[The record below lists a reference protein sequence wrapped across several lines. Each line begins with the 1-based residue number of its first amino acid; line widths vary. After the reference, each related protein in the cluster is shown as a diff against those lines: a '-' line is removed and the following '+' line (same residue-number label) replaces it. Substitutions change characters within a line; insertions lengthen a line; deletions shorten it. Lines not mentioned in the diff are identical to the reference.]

1 MKNKSKKI
9 RNKGI
14 TLIALVVTIVVML
27 ILATVSIAMLLG
39 RDSLVENA
47 GKAKENTEKAELKE
61 QIQIAIVNAMAKD
74 AQGELT
80 TSNLK
85 TELENQGFT
94 VTSINETNYLEQEG
108 IFVDF
113 SDGKQFAI
121 SNEGAKVTEIKASGD
136 GQESNVEFDVNFDG
150 VLDEIDLLM
159 VRRYLLKVMEF
170 TPEQIEIAD
179 CNDNGD
185 VDTSDLIELR
195 RVLGLI

>member
-1 MKNKSKKI
+1 MKKI
-9 RNKGI
+9 SKNEKGI

-47 GKAKENTEKAELKE
+47 GIAKENTEKAELKE

-185 VDTSDLIELR
+185 VDTSDLLELR

>member
-1 MKNKSKKI
+1 MKRIIKNE
-9 RNKGI
+9 KGI

-47 GKAKENTEKAELKE
+47 GIAKENTEKAELKE

-185 VDTSDLIELR
+185 VDTSDLLELS

>member
-1 MKNKSKKI
+1 MKRIIKNE
-9 RNKGI
+9 KGI

-47 GKAKENTEKAELKE
+47 GIAKENTEKAELKE

-121 SNEGAKVTEIKASGD
+121 SNGGAKVTEIKASGD

>member
-1 MKNKSKKI
+1 MKKI
-9 RNKGI
+9 SKNEKGI

-47 GKAKENTEKAELKE
+47 GIAKENTEKAELKE

-185 VDTSDLIELR
+185 VDTSDLLELS

>member
-1 MKNKSKKI
+1 MKRIIKNE
-9 RNKGI
+9 KGI
-14 TLIALVVTIVVML
+14 KLIALVVTIVVML

-39 RDSLVENA
+39 RDSLVEKA
-47 GKAKENTEKAELKE
+47 GKAKEDTETAELKE

-74 AQGELT
+74 ALGELT

-85 TELENQGFT
+85 TELENQGFS
-94 VTSINETNYLEQEG
+94 VASIDEMNYLEKEC
-108 IFVDF
+108 IFVNF

-121 SNEGAKVTEIKASGD
+121 ANEGATVTEIKTSGD

-150 VLDEIDLLM
+150 VVDEIDLLM

>member
-1 MKNKSKKI
+1 MKRIIKNE
-9 RNKGI
+9 KGI

-47 GKAKENTEKAELKE
+47 GKAKEDTETAELKE

-74 AQGELT
+74 ALGELT

-85 TELENQGFT
+85 TELESQGFS
-94 VTSINETNYLEQEG
+94 VASIDEMNYLEQEG
-108 IFVDF
+108 IFVNF

-121 SNEGAKVTEIKASGD
+121 TNEGTTVTEIKTSGD

-150 VLDEIDLLM
+150 VVDEIDLLI
-159 VRRYLLKVMEF
+159 VRKYIVGSIEF
-170 TPEQIEIAD
+170 SQEQIEVAD
-179 CNDNGD
+179 YNDNGD

>member
-1 MKNKSKKI
+1 MKRIIKNE
-9 RNKGI
+9 KGI

-47 GKAKENTEKAELKE
+47 GKAKEDTETAELKE
-61 QIQIAIVNAMAKD
+61 QIQIAVVNAMAKD
-74 AQGELT
+74 ALGELT

-85 TELENQGFT
+85 TELESQGFS
-94 VTSINETNYLEQEG
+94 VASIDEMNYLEQEG
-108 IFVDF
+108 IFVNF

-121 SNEGAKVTEIKASGD
+121 ANEGATVTEIKTSGD

-150 VLDEIDLLM
+150 VVDEIDLLI
-159 VRRYLLKVMEF
+159 VRKYIVGSIEF
-170 TPEQIEIAD
+170 SQEQIEVAD
-179 CNDNGD
+179 YNDNGD

>member
-1 MKNKSKKI
+1 MKRIIKNE
-9 RNKGI
+9 KGI

-47 GKAKENTEKAELKE
+47 GIAKENTEKAELKE

-74 AQGELT
+74 AHGELT

>member
-1 MKNKSKKI
+1 M
-9 RNKGI
+9 
-14 TLIALVVTIVVML
+14 
-27 ILATVSIAMLLG
+27 
-39 RDSLVENA
+39 
-47 GKAKENTEKAELKE
+47 
-61 QIQIAIVNAMAKD
+61 
-74 AQGELT
+74 
-80 TSNLK
+80 
-85 TELENQGFT
+85 ENQGFS
-94 VTSINETNYLEQEG
+94 VASIDEMNYLEKEC
-108 IFVDF
+108 IFVNF

-121 SNEGAKVTEIKASGD
+121 ANEGATVTEIKTSGD

-150 VLDEIDLLM
+150 VVDEIDLLM

>member
-1 MKNKSKKI
+1 MKRIIKNE
-9 RNKGI
+9 KGI

-47 GKAKENTEKAELKE
+47 GKAKEDTETAELKE

-74 AQGELT
+74 ALGELT

-85 TELENQGFT
+85 TELESQGFS
-94 VTSINETNYLEQEG
+94 VASIDEMNYLEQEG
-108 IFVDF
+108 IFVNF

-121 SNEGAKVTEIKASGD
+121 TNEGATVTEIKTSGD

-150 VLDEIDLLM
+150 VVNEIDLLM
-159 VRRYLLKVMEF
+159 VRKYL
-170 TPEQIEIAD
+170 
-179 CNDNGD
+179 
-185 VDTSDLIELR
+185 
-195 RVLGLI
+195 LGLIEFTQEQID

>member
-1 MKNKSKKI
+1 MKKI
-9 RNKGI
+9 SKNEKGI

-47 GKAKENTEKAELKE
+47 GIAKENTEKAELKE

>member
-1 MKNKSKKI
+1 
-9 RNKGI
+9 
-14 TLIALVVTIVVML
+14 
-27 ILATVSIAMLLG
+27 
-39 RDSLVENA
+39 
-47 GKAKENTEKAELKE
+47 
-61 QIQIAIVNAMAKD
+61 MAKD
-74 AQGELT
+74 ALGKLT

-85 TELENQGFT
+85 TELESQGFS
-94 VTSINETNYLEQEG
+94 VASIDEMNYLEQEG
-108 IFVDF
+108 IFVNF

-121 SNEGAKVTEIKASGD
+121 ANEGATVTEIKTSGD

-150 VLDEIDLLM
+150 VVDEIDLLM
-159 VRRYLLKVMEF
+159 VRRYLLKVMKF

>member
-1 MKNKSKKI
+1 MKRIIKNE
-9 RNKGI
+9 KGI

>member
-1 MKNKSKKI
+1 MKRIIKNE
-9 RNKGI
+9 KGI

-47 GKAKENTEKAELKE
+47 GIAKENTEKAELKE

>member
-1 MKNKSKKI
+1 MKRIIKNE
-9 RNKGI
+9 KGI

-47 GKAKENTEKAELKE
+47 GKAKEDTETAELKE

-74 AQGELT
+74 ALGELT

-85 TELENQGFT
+85 TELESQGFS
-94 VTSINETNYLEQEG
+94 VASIDEMNYLEQEG
-108 IFVDF
+108 IFVNF

-121 SNEGAKVTEIKASGD
+121 TNEGATVTEIKTSGD
-136 GQESNVEFDVNFDG
+136 GQESKVEFDVNFDG
-150 VLDEIDLLM
+150 VVNEIDLLM
-159 VRRYLLKVMEF
+159 VRKYLLGLIEF
-170 TPEQIEIAD
+170 TQEQIEVAD
-179 CNDNGD
+179 YNDNGD
-185 VDTSDLIELR
+185 VDTSDLLELS

>member
-1 MKNKSKKI
+1 MKRIIKNE
-9 RNKGI
+9 KGI

-47 GKAKENTEKAELKE
+47 GIAKENTEKAELKE

-159 VRRYLLKVMEF
+159 VRRYLLKVMVF

>member
-1 MKNKSKKI
+1 MKRIIKNE
-9 RNKGI
+9 KGI

-47 GKAKENTEKAELKE
+47 GIAKENTEKAELKE

-159 VRRYLLKVMEF
+159 VRRYLLKVVEF

-195 RVLGLI
+195 RVLGLL

>member
-1 MKNKSKKI
+1 M
-9 RNKGI
+9 
-14 TLIALVVTIVVML
+14 
-27 ILATVSIAMLLG
+27 
-39 RDSLVENA
+39 
-47 GKAKENTEKAELKE
+47 
-61 QIQIAIVNAMAKD
+61 
-74 AQGELT
+74 
-80 TSNLK
+80 
-85 TELENQGFT
+85 ENQGFS
-94 VTSINETNYLEQEG
+94 VASIDEMNYLEKEC

-150 VLDEIDLLM
+150 VVDEIDLLI
-159 VRRYLLKVMEF
+159 VRKYIVGSIEF
-170 TPEQIEIAD
+170 SQEQIEIAD

>member
-1 MKNKSKKI
+1 MKRIIKNE
-9 RNKGI
+9 KGI

-39 RDSLVENA
+39 RDSLVEKA
-47 GKAKENTEKAELKE
+47 GKAKEDTETAELKE

-74 AQGELT
+74 ALGELT

-85 TELENQGFT
+85 TELESQGFS
-94 VTSINETNYLEQEG
+94 VASIDEMNYLEQEG
-108 IFVDF
+108 IFVNF

-121 SNEGAKVTEIKASGD
+121 TNKGATVTEIKTSGD

-150 VLDEIDLLM
+150 VVNEIDLLM
-159 VRRYLLKVMEF
+159 VRKYLLGLIEF
-170 TPEQIEIAD
+170 TQEQIEVAD
-179 CNDNGD
+179 YNDNGD
-185 VDTSDLIELR
+185 LDTSDLLELS